1 MGAIPMVERLPKLWY
16 YENAPF
22 FKCRWHELDFYLS
35 TSLNYLNS
43 TISRNTFEKLAIYNM
58 NILDEQQL
66 ALHLYKVLQNRNN
79 IDKTIIQSEIQ
90 KIRRELEQYV

>member
-1 MGAIPMVERLPKLWY
+1 
-16 YENAPF
+16 
-22 FKCRWHELDFYLS
+22 
-35 TSLNYLNS
+35 
-43 TISRNTFEKLAIYNM
+43 M